1 MAGRSER
8 RSRFRDLRR
17 CSFPVIVAFLC
28 FLASSTFLSQLHIYF
43 TSTHRLIC
51 TAENSCLCWLPE
63 HYQMRLT
70 LEYYLLPAPMRNFPR
85 RENLENPNHY
95 HYALFSDNVL
105 AYPNYKSMLN
115 LLRFYI
121 SIIFPKLEKI
131 LLLDDD
137 DVVVQKDL
145 TPLWSIDLKGKVN
158 GAVETCGVTFHRL
171 DTYLNFS
178 DQHISDNSERMEKE
192 QHNRSLSFLAKTV
205 GLIMFYNLTLPLE
218 RKWHLLGLGYDKEI
232 DEKEIANS
240 AVIHFN
246 GPLKPWKELG
256 VTKYQPYFV
265 GFVCLQNMAD
275 ILSCYTFLL

>member
-51 TAENSCLCWLPE
+51 TAEVIVLDAVRDVD
-63 HYQMRLT
+63 QMVATMTTTLREILQMHLT

-192 QHNRSLSFLAKTV
+192 QHNRSLSFLAKT
-205 GLIMFYNLTLPLE
+205 G
-218 RKWHLLGLGYDKEI
+218 
-232 DEKEIANS
+232 
-240 AVIHFN
+240 
-246 GPLKPWKELG
+246 
-256 VTKYQPYFV
+256 
-265 GFVCLQNMAD
+265 
-275 ILSCYTFLL
+275 

>member
-1 MAGRSER
+1 MREELRKSVLESVQFHFR
-8 RSRFRDLRR
+8 RSCLQWPGDPNEDLGLGTSVDARSRRVLDAVRDVDQMVATMTTTLRE
-17 CSFPVIVAFLC
+17 IL
-28 FLASSTFLSQLHIYF
+28 
-43 TSTHRLIC
+43 
-51 TAENSCLCWLPE
+51 
-63 HYQMRLT
+63 QMHLT

-145 TPLWSIDLKGKVN
+145 TPLWSIDLKGKTTLKEWKKN
-158 GAVETCGVTFHRL
+158 NITEAYHFWQKLNENQTLWELETL
-171 DTYLNFS
+171 P
-178 DQHISDNSERMEKE
+178 
-192 QHNRSLSFLAKTV
+192 A